1 MFEHLL
7 QKLPPVKGRYVVETE
22 SSTHNIMLV
31 NPVFLLMWVE
41 SIVKS
46 SPALKRTEIW
56 EEEYDKNEALN

>member
-7 QKLPPVKGRYVVETE
+7 KKLPPVKGRYAVETE

-46 SPALKRTEIW
+46 SLALKRTQIW
-56 EEEYDKNEALN
+56 EEDMTKMRN